1 MDSRRVMYSAGKND
15 ECYTPAYAVQP
26 ILEFIPKDKIV
37 WCPFDTVDSEF
48 VKLIHANGNEV
59 VFSHINYGL
68 DFLEY
73 EPTYWDII
81 VSNPPFTNKRAFFQ
95 RALDLGKPFALLMAN
110 TWLNDRA
117 PMQLFAERGL
127 QLLLLDKRTEFIQ
140 PNSDVSGK
148 ITFSSS
154 YFCCDFLPKDIVIRT
169 IDKNEP
175 IYRSTE

>member
-26 ILEFIPKDKIV
+26 ILEYIPKDKVV
-37 WCPFDTVDSEF
+37 WCPFDTIDSEY
-48 VKLIHANGNEV
+48 VKLISKQNKV
-59 VFSHINYGL
+59 VFSHIGNGQ
-68 DFLEY
+68 DFFDY
-73 EPTYWDII
+73 QPPNWDII

-117 PMQLFAERGL
+117 PMQLFEERGL
-127 QLLLLDKRTEFIQ
+127 QLLLLDRRTEFIQ
-140 PNSDVSGK
+140 PASENTGR

-154 YFCCDFLPKDIVIRT
+154 YFCCDLLPRDIIIKRINRVA
-169 IDKNEP
+169 P
-175 IYRSTE
+175 

>member
-26 ILEFIPKDKIV
+26 ILEYIPTNAIV
-37 WCPFDTVDSEF
+37 WCPFDTIDSEY
-48 VKLIHANGNEV
+48 VKLISKQNKV
-59 VFSHINYGL
+59 VFSHLGNGQ
-68 DFLEY
+68 DFFDY
-73 EPTYWDII
+73 EPPNWDII

-117 PMQLFAERGL
+117 PMQLFEERGL
-127 QLLLLDKRTEFIQ
+127 QLLLLDRRTEFVQ
-140 PNSDVSGK
+140 PNSESSGK

-154 YFCCDFLPKDIVIRT
+154 YFCCDLLPRDIIIKRINKDA
-169 IDKNEP
+169 P
-175 IYRSTE
+175 

>member
-1 MDSRRVMYSAGKND
+1 MDSRRVMYSAGKNN

-26 ILEFIPKDKIV
+26 ILEYIPKDKIV

-48 VKLIHANGNEV
+48 VKLIHDNGNEV
-59 VFSHINYGL
+59 IHSHIDDGL

-73 EPTYWDII
+73 EPTYWDVI

-154 YFCCDFLPKDIVIRT
+154 YFCCDFLPKDIVICT
-169 IDKNEP
+169 IDKK
-175 IYRSTE
+175 

>member
-26 ILEFIPKDKIV
+26 ILEYIPKDAVV

-48 VKLIHANGNEV
+48 VKLISRTNV
-59 VFSHINYGL
+59 VVNSHLESGK
-68 DFLEY
+68 DFFEY
-73 EPTYWDII
+73 EPQKWDII

-117 PMQLFAERGL
+117 PMQLFEERGL
-127 QLLLLDKRTEFIQ
+127 QLLLLDRRTEFVQ
-140 PNSDVSGK
+140 PNATVSGK

-154 YFCCDFLPKDIVIRT
+154 YFCCDLLPRDIIIKR
-169 IDKNEP
+169 INK
-175 IYRSTE
+175 